1 MENMDNQEQN
11 QQEPVVKAKKNS
23 KLKMFG
29 LTILALAI
37 IAVGWYFLYFTQTP
51 EYSINAVRE
60 SIVKHDV
67 STFKKHVDLDSL
79 LGRGYD
85 DVIAA
90 AIATDEKLAKDNFSK
105 NLIEGLAKMFK
116 GMVIAEGKDGILRY
130 VETGKWEKDDAKKPP
145 QQAQKSN
152 TPSAKN
158 VTEQTGLSDAT
169 FKGIAYSKQ
178 DGNIANVGAKVLL
191 KDSNQEVIIDAKLR
205 KLSDGTW
212 QIVEISNLKDIIIQ
226 ADKAKKA
233 KQAAK

>member
-1 MENMDNQEQN
+1 MDNTDN
-11 QQEPVVKAKKNS
+11 QQEKQPEVVTAKKNS

-29 LTILALAI
+29 ITMLSLAI
-37 IAVGWYFLYFTQTP
+37 IAIGWYFLYFTKTP
-51 EYSINAVRE
+51 EYSLNAVRE
-60 SIVKHDV
+60 SIAKHDV
-67 STFKKHVDLDSL
+67 GTFKKHVDLDSL

-116 GMVIAEGKDGILRY
+116 GMVVAEGKDGILRY
-130 VETGKWEKDDAKKPP
+130 VETGKWEKDDAKQPT
-145 QQAQKSN
+145 QQQKQN

-158 VTEQTGLSDAT
+158 ITEQTGLNDAT
-169 FKGIAYSKQ
+169 FKGIAYTKQ
-178 DGNIANVGAKVLL
+178 EGNTANVGAKVLL

-205 KLSDGTW
+205 KLSDGSW
-212 QIVEISNLKDIIIQ
+212 QVVEISNLKDIIIQ

-233 KQAAK
+233 IAQKK